1 MRRRGLLLAAMGLG
15 AGSAAWKLWP
25 DEGWWNPCR
34 PLPTPEHLANHE
46 FVRSAWIGLD
56 PAKVWDVHVHLLGM
70 GAGDNRIWVNP
81 AMRNILHPFEFIHAK
96 FYANAACEIGRDE
109 AAENAYVARLT
120 ALQQTR
126 PAGSKLMLLAMDYF
140 HDESGNRVPGRTV
153 FHVPNDYAAEI
164 AARNAARFEWIAS
177 IHPYRKDCVE
187 ALEWAARHGA
197 RAIKW
202 LPSIMG
208 IDPASPRCVRFYDAL
223 VRLDMPLMSHGGYEH
238 PLLDSGALQEF
249 NNPLAL
255 RRPLERGV
263 RVIVAHCASTG
274 AGIDIDRGAH
284 GPEVENF
291 SLFSR
296 LMDDP
301 RYVGRL
307 AGDISALTETSR
319 VGPILRYIIKKT
331 EWHGRLLNGSD
342 YPLPGYIPEISIA
355 RHVDQNFITP
365 AQGRLLVEIRQ
376 YDPLLFDF
384 LLKRQISVNGAR
396 FGAAV
401 FETADFFAKGK
412 SRT

>member
-1 MRRRGLLLAAMGLG
+1 MGLG
-15 AGSAAWKLWP
+15 AGSAAWKLWQ

-56 PAKVWDVHVHLLGM
+56 PAK
-70 GAGDNRIWVNP
+70 
-81 AMRNILHPFEFIHAK
+81 
-96 FYANAACEIGRDE
+96 E

-274 AGIDIDRGAH
+274 AGSQHRSGDR
-284 GPEVENF
+284 
-291 SLFSR
+291 
-296 LMDDP
+296 
-301 RYVGRL
+301 Y
-307 AGDISALTETSR
+307 
-319 VGPILRYIIKKT
+319 
-331 EWHGRLLNGSD
+331 
-342 YPLPGYIPEISIA
+342 
-355 RHVDQNFITP
+355 
-365 AQGRLLVEIRQ
+365 
-376 YDPLLFDF
+376 
-384 LLKRQISVNGAR
+384 
-396 FGAAV
+396 
-401 FETADFFAKGK
+401 
-412 SRT
+412 